1 MFIKIKLH
9 LQNLKQTISFPFVFP
24 DKAIIF
30 SLAVSL
36 AVPAR
41 RPSNKIKINMMRV
54 KLFLLLC
61 ATGCAMRLH
70 SQIDVQITIN
80 SGVATTTCDDL
91 FSGPDPLWQVNINN
105 EGWETY
111 PQEALCFN
119 SLPNLQYTAT
129 YACPADVPAQVT
141 VCFRAFENDA
151 LFPVFCQVDGSCIE
165 TICQDFAIPAPG
177 AEASHTLSLAPGL
190 SSGGEVSFTINS
202 LNQGTA
208 TNDLICNAIDLGVLT
223 FGDTLGN
230 ANQGVF
236 GNYCATN
243 ATEPDPLSQGYFTN
257 DAGVWFRFQ
266 TGPNPGTLLLL
277 DVLSDPQ
284 ATGDPID
291 LQAAAYLS
299 SDESCSGTMTLLTE
313 SAFVDYVPGNNLQ
326 FRLTCPQPNRTYYVL
341 VDGNGTNDPAL
352 LRGLFGISVRS
363 LDVQEGGDL
372 RCQFEDLGAVPP
384 NGSVGTNGLR
394 SNYCA
399 TASGDPFVAAFISQ
413 HSVWFRFVAPPSGHV
428 VVQGISDTE
437 TDPLGIQIA
446 VYRSLNNVCNGFFSH
461 VGSIYTDADFDES
474 IELSCLFPG
483 IPYWILIDGSG
494 DQSKGLFSLSVSD
507 AGDITPVTML
517 DTMLCAGQS
526 LQVGN
531 SIYNTSGMYRDTLQ
545 VFAGCDSI
553 IISNIT
559 IMPPIDV
566 TVNQTMPAIG
576 EGNNNGAATVSAT
589 GGAGG
594 FTYVWCS
601 GETGPNAV
609 ALTGG
614 ANCCVTITDAAGC
627 EVERCFE
634 VDFTTQIIPSIT
646 NDTVACHGNTNGELI
661 FSAINGLPP
670 YQYTWQNQSNTI
682 NGSGIIQAAG
692 DEIAIPNLPAGT
704 YTFTVFDAFYD
715 TTFTALVV
723 EPEPLV
729 IDILNIDDASCFGLC
744 DGALAVEIAGGTGA
758 YQLSWSGG
766 LPPVNNPAQL
776 CAGNYRLTV
785 TDANACMSTLE
796 VNVGQPAEF
805 IANAALVN
813 PVSCFGG
820 SDGRVTVVTN
830 GTPTQFNWSGGQNTA
845 TVGSLPTGFYDVT
858 VVNSDGC
865 EDFSSI
871 QVPQPNQPLLATI
884 EVLKPVSCFGESD
897 ATLQATV
904 TGDALSLNYNW
915 SNGAAAQAAIGLAT
929 GTYSVTATNEK
940 GCTAA
945 DTFQLSEPSDITATL
960 SVKNINCLD
969 GPSDGIIFI
978 DAVSGGTPAY
988 RYSVD
993 GVVFTNL
1000 PELRNLPPATYEVVI
1015 ADAAGCEKSYPATVM
1030 GPPVLNVTVG
1040 EDILIPLGATVELT
1054 ALVNSVNVTYSWSP
1068 GDTSGVTNTPSI
1080 QATPLESALFSVQV
1094 MDTTTFCKAADNIFV
1109 TVSKERKVF
1118 IPNAITPNGDGAN
1131 DGLLIF
1137 GGLGIREVKSFR
1149 VFTRTGSLVFE
1160 QSGFQPNDPAHA
1172 WLGDF
1177 NGQPLNSGV
1186 YVYFA
1191 EIEFLDGLTEVFKG
1205 DVTLLR

>member
-1 MFIKIKLH
+1 
-9 LQNLKQTISFPFVFP
+9 
-24 DKAIIF
+24 
-30 SLAVSL
+30 
-36 AVPAR
+36 
-41 RPSNKIKINMMRV
+41 MRV
-54 KLFLLLC
+54 KLLLLLC
-61 ATGCAMRLH
+61 AIGSTMRLY

-91 FSGPDPLWQVNINN
+91 FSGPDPLWEVNINN
-105 EGWETY
+105 QGWETY

-119 SLPNLQYTAT
+119 SLPNLQYTAN

-141 VCFRAFENDA
+141 VCFRAFENDG
-151 LFPVFCQVDGSCIE
+151 LFPVFCQIDASCSE
-165 TICQDFAIPAPG
+165 TVCMDFPIPAPG
-177 AEASHTLSLAPGL
+177 TSTSHTLALANGL
-190 SSGGEVSFTINS
+190 SSGGEVNFTINS
-202 LNQGTA
+202 INQGTA

-223 FGDTLGN
+223 FGDTIGN
-230 ANQGVF
+230 ATQGIF

-243 ATEPDPLSQGYFTN
+243 ANEPDPASQGYFAN

-277 DVLSDPQ
+277 DLLSDPQ

-299 SDESCSGTMTLLTE
+299 ANETCTGALTLLTE
-313 SAFVDYVPGNNLQ
+313 STFLDYVPGNDLQ
-326 FRLTCPQPNRTYYVL
+326 FRMACPQPNRTYYIL
-341 VDGNGTNDPAL
+341 VDGNGVNDPAL
-352 LRGLFGISVRS
+352 LQGIFGIAVST
-363 LDVQEGGDL
+363 LDVQEGGNL
-372 RCQFEDLGAVPP
+372 RCQFEDLGVVPP
-384 NGSVGTNGLR
+384 NGSVSTNGPR
-394 SNYCA
+394 SNFCA
-399 TASGDPFVAAFISQ
+399 TAAGDPFVAAFISQ

-428 VVQGISDTE
+428 FIQGISDPTI
-437 TDPLGIQIA
+437 DPLGIQIA
-446 VYRSLNNVCNGFFSH
+446 VYRSLNNSCNGFFSH
-461 VGSIYTDADFDES
+461 VGSIYTDTELDENL
-474 IELSCLFPG
+474 ELSCLFPG
-483 IPYWILIDGSG
+483 TPYWILIDGDGSNG
-494 DQSKGLFSLSVSD
+494 QGVFSLTVHD

-517 DTMLCAGQS
+517 DTMLCAGES

-531 SIYNTSGMYRDTLQ
+531 SLYNVSGIYYDTLQ

-559 IMPPIDV
+559 VMPPIVV

-576 EGNNNGAATVSAT
+576 EGNSNGVATVSAT
-589 GGAGG
+589 GGAGN
-594 FTYVWCS
+594 FTYAWCS
-601 GETGPNAV
+601 GETGSQAV

-614 ANCCVTITDAAGC
+614 ANCCVTVTDGAGC
-627 EVERCFE
+627 QAEQCFE

-670 YQYTWQNQSNTI
+670 YQYTWQNQTNTI
-682 NGSGIIQAAG
+682 SGSGTILAAG
-692 DEIAIPNLPAGT
+692 DEITIPNLPAGA

-729 IDILNIDDASCFGLC
+729 IDILNIADASCFGFC
-744 DGALAVEIAGGTGA
+744 DGGLQVEIEGGTGA

-766 LPPVNNPAQL
+766 VPAVPNPGQL

-785 TDANACMSTLE
+785 TDANACISTLE

-830 GTPTQFNWSGGQNTA
+830 GVPIQFNWSGGQNTA
-845 TVGSLPTGFYDVT
+845 NVGGLTTGFYDVT

-865 EDFSSI
+865 EDYSSI

-884 EVLKPVSCFGESD
+884 QAIKNISCFGESD
-897 ATLQATV
+897 GTLQATV
-904 TGDALSLNYNW
+904 TGEALSLNYNW
-915 SNGAAAQAAIGLAT
+915 SNGAASPEASGLPT

-940 GCTAA
+940 GCTAS
-945 DTFQLSEPSDITATL
+945 DTFQLSEPSDITASL
-960 SVKNINCLD
+960 SVKNLNCLD

-978 DAVSGGTPAY
+978 DAVSGGTPDY
-988 RYSVD
+988 RFSTD
-993 GVVFTNL
+993 GIVFTNL
-1000 PELRNLPPATYEVVI
+1000 PELRNLPPATYEVII
-1015 ADAAGCEKSYPATVM
+1015 ADASGCEKTYPATIM
-1030 GPPVLNVTVG
+1030 GPPVLNVTLG
-1040 EDILIPLGATVELT
+1040 DDLLIPLGATVELT
-1054 ALVNSVNVTYSWSP
+1054 ALSNSANLSYSWSP
-1068 GDTSGVTNTPSI
+1068 GDTSGVNDTPSI
-1080 QATPLESALFSVQV
+1080 HVAPLESTLFNVQV
-1094 MDTTTFCKAADNIFV
+1094 TDSTTFCKAGDNIFI

-1118 IPNAITPNGDGAN
+1118 IPNAITPDGDGIN
-1131 DGLLIF
+1131 DGLVIF

-1149 VFTRTGSLVFE
+1149 VFTRTGSQVFE
-1160 QSGFQPNDPAHA
+1160 QHSFQPNDPAYA
-1172 WLGDF
+1172 WPGDF
-1177 NGQPLNSGV
+1177 KGQPLNSGV
-1186 YVYFA
+1186 YVYLA

-1205 DVTLLR
+1205 DVTLLRKN